1 MISYA
6 CCGHESGFLFIDA
19 FAPLSPEVSQIHRT
33 ILNYQKSKQSHREC
47 GQAAV
52 GEFSDTSDHSAH
64 GSAPGAAK
72 RTAGSPSN
80 SAIIVKEA
88 GASFVSGAHRD
99 HFAYH

>member
-19 FAPLSPEVSQIHRT
+19 FAPLSPEVSQIHFE
-33 ILNYQKSKQSHREC
+33 ILTYQKSKQSHREC

-52 GEFSDTSDHSAH
+52 GEFSDTSDHSAR
-64 GSAPGAAK
+64 GSAPGAK